1 MTSAADSEQHGDA
14 AIARS
19 SLTGRRGHWAWPWV
33 LLILALPGTARSLW
47 VVFMNASYGGEVSP
61 IERGARGAAEL
72 SGASLWLATA
82 LVTAVLLHRV
92 VVPVLCGFA
101 FAWFAALASESMQPG
116 WAPLGAADCAAWL
129 SAWVL
134 PTSWVVAVWGASKL
148 VLWTYGHRRTAL
160 SESSRHAEH

>member
-19 SLTGRRGHWAWPWV
+19 SFTGRRGHWAWPWV
-33 LLILALPGTARSLW
+33 LLILALPGTGRSLW
-47 VVFMNASYGGEVSP
+47 VVFMNASFGAPLSHT
-61 IERGARGAAEL
+61 ERGNAGAAAL

-82 LVTAVLLHRV
+82 LVTVAVLHRV
-92 VVPVLCGFA
+92 VVPVLCGLA
-101 FAWFAALASESMQPG
+101 VACFAALAYPTMQRP
-116 WAPLGAADCAAWL
+116 ALLGAADWAGWL
-129 SAWVL
+129 SAWAP